1 MGISTLEFLLRELRR
16 RRVAAGLTQAALG
29 ERIHFSDTHVSAV
42 ETGTKPLKGDYVK
55 AVDDALGAGGALVE
69 MWEDLVRDGSA
80 PVWFRDWLEIERR
93 AVMLRWFETTYVPGL
108 LQTEAYARATLAGER
123 LTPAEVDQFVA
134 ARLERQSILTRER
147 PPLIAA
153 VIDEAVIVR
162 GAEEA
167 RPMMAEQVARIVGC
181 AQLPNVQLQVVSTGV
196 GMYPGYG
203 GPFTLAELP
212 DNRRVGHA
220 DNQLAARI
228 VDGPDDVATLVG
240 RWERIRG
247 YALPVDQSLEL
258 IKKVATSW
266 S

>member
-1 MGISTLEFLLRELRR
+1 
-16 RRVAAGLTQAALG
+16 
-29 ERIHFSDTHVSAV
+29 
-42 ETGTKPLKGDYVK
+42 
-55 AVDDALGAGGALVE
+55 
-69 MWEDLVRDGSA
+69 
-80 PVWFRDWLEIERR
+80 
-93 AVMLRWFETTYVPGL
+93 
-108 LQTEAYARATLAGER
+108 
-123 LTPAEVDQFVA
+123 VDQLVA

-153 VIDEAVIVR
+153 VIDEAVITR
-162 GAEEA
+162 GAQEA
-167 RPMMAEQVARIVGC
+167 RPMMAEQVTRIVAC
-181 AQLPNVQLQVVSTGV
+181 AQLPNVQLQVVPTSV

-203 GPFTLAELP
+203 GPFILADLP